1 MAVAEV
7 SVAHSG
13 PEIALHVS
21 SGLTVKCALFG
32 LDQGKMHV
40 RNDLW
45 IEPESHVRVQFG
57 RLKFSGIVLYCI
69 RKDGHYSTCI
79 DLMPGHEERR
89 EPRLSIQRGGHVTA
103 LGGSRQSAGAPG
115 VLLDLAV
122 SGMRVHVPYE
132 VAPGT
137 MLFVEMETEL
147 VAGEVR
153 RCTKASNGNYEAGVA
168 ITDVLTTRGNGAH
181 SRSVLHKARMRMAH
195 AILGKGM
202 EQPAN
207 FV

>member
-1 MAVAEV
+1 MAVADV

-13 PEIALHVS
+13 PEVALHAS
-21 SGLTVKCALFG
+21 NGLTLKCSLFG

-45 IEPESHVRVQFG
+45 IEPETRSRGEIGH
-57 RLKFSGIVLYCI
+57 LKFSGIVIYCI
-69 RKDGHYSTCI
+69 RKEGHYSTCI

-103 LGGSRQSAGAPG
+103 LGSGRQSVGAPG

-132 VAPGT
+132 VTPGT
-137 MLFVEMETEL
+137 MIFVEMETEL

-153 RCTKASNGNYEAGVA
+153 RCTKAASGNCEAGVA
-168 ITDVLTTRGNGAH
+168 VTDDL
-181 SRSVLHKARMRMAH
+181 
-195 AILGKGM
+195 
-202 EQPAN
+202 
-207 FV
+207 

>member
-1 MAVAEV
+1 MTIADT

-13 PEIALHVS
+13 PEIAIHGLG
-21 SGLTVKCALFG
+21 GLTHKCSLFG

-57 RLKFSGIVLYCI
+57 HLTFSGIVTYCI
-69 RKDGHYSTCI
+69 RKEGHYSTCI
-79 DLMPGHEERR
+79 DVLAGHEERR
-89 EPRLSIQRGGHVTA
+89 EPRLSIQRGGHVTT
-103 LGGSRQSAGAPG
+103 LGGRRSSGAPG

-122 SGMRVHVPYE
+122 SGMRVQIPYE
-132 VAPGT
+132 VEPGT
-137 MLFVEMETEL
+137 MIFVEMESDL
-147 VAGEVR
+147 VAGEIR
-153 RCTKASNGNYEAGVA
+153 RCTKVANGNYEAGVA
-168 ITDVLTTRGNGAH
+168 ITDVVSTRGNGAH
-181 SRSVLHKARMRMAH
+181 RRSVLHKARMRMAH

-202 EQPAN
+202 EQPAH

>member
-1 MAVAEV
+1 MTVADV

-13 PEIALHVS
+13 PEVAIHVA
-21 SGLTVKCALFG
+21 SGLTLKCALFG
-32 LDQGKMHV
+32 LEQGKMHV

-45 IEPESHVRVQFG
+45 MEPESHVRVQFG
-57 RLKFSGIVLYCI
+57 HLTFSGIVTYCI
-69 RKDGHYSTCI
+69 RKDSYYSICI
-79 DLMPGHEERR
+79 DLMAGHEERR
-89 EPRLSIQRGGHVTA
+89 EPRLSIQRGGHVTT
-103 LGGSRQSAGAPG
+103 LGGGRSDGAPG

-132 VAPGT
+132 VTPGS
-137 MLFVEMETEL
+137 MIFIEMETEL

-153 RCTKASNGNYEAGVA
+153 RCTKASNGSYEAGVA
-168 ITDVLTTRGNGAH
+168 ITDVLSTRGNGVH

-195 AILGKGM
+195 VILGKGM
-202 EQPAN
+202 DQPAN

>member
-1 MAVAEV
+1 MAVADV

-13 PEIALHVS
+13 PEVALHAS
-21 SGLTVKCALFG
+21 SGLTLKCSLFG

-45 IEPESHVRVQFG
+45 IEPESRVRVELG
-57 RLKFSGIVLYCI
+57 HLKFSGIEIYCI
-69 RKDGHYSTCI
+69 RKEGHNRNCN
-79 DLMPGHEERR
+79 DLKTGHEERR

-103 LGGSRQSAGAPG
+103 LGGGRPSTGAPG

-132 VAPGT
+132 VTPGT
-137 MLFVEMETEL
+137 MIFVEMETEL

-153 RCTKASNGNYEAGVA
+153 RCTKAANGNYEAGVA
-168 ITDVLTTRGNGAH
+168 ITDVLSTRGNAH
-181 SRSVLHKARMRMAH
+181 TRSVLHKARMRMAH

>member
-1 MAVAEV
+1 MPVADA
-7 SVAHSG
+7 SVAHVE
-13 PEIALHVS
+13 PEIALHIPN
-21 SGLTVKCALFG
+21 GLTLKCGLFG
-32 LDQGKMHV
+32 LEQGKMHV

-57 RLKFSGIVLYCI
+57 HLKFSGIVTYCI
-69 RKDGHYSTCI
+69 RKDEHYSTCI
-79 DLMPGHEERR
+79 DLMPGQEERR
-89 EPRLSIQRGGHVTA
+89 EPRLSIQRGGHVTT
-103 LGGSRQSAGAPG
+103 LGGGRSSAGAPG

-122 SGMRVHVPYE
+122 SGMRVHIPHE
-132 VAPGT
+132 VTPGT
-137 MLFVEMETEL
+137 MIFIEMETEL

-153 RCTKASNGNYEAGVA
+153 RCAKASNGNFEAGVA
-168 ITDVLTTRGNGAH
+168 ITDVLSTRGSGIH

-202 EQPAN
+202 EQPMN

>member
-1 MAVAEV
+1 V
-7 SVAHSG
+7 
-13 PEIALHVS
+13 P
-21 SGLTVKCALFG
+21 SGLTLKCALFG
-32 LDQGKMHV
+32 LEQGKMHV

-45 IEPESHVRVQFG
+45 IEPESQVRVQFG
-57 RLKFSGIVLYCI
+57 QLRFSGIVTYCI

-89 EPRLSIQRGGHVTA
+89 EPRLSIQRGGHVTT
-103 LGGSRQSAGAPG
+103 LGGGRASAGAPG

-132 VAPGT
+132 VTPGT
-137 MLFVEMETEL
+137 MIFIEMETEL

-153 RCTKASNGNYEAGVA
+153 RCTKSSNGNYEAGVA
-168 ITDVLTTRGNGAH
+168 ITDVLSTRGNGVH

>member
-1 MAVAEV
+1 MAVADV
-7 SVAHSG
+7 FIAHSG
-13 PEIALHVS
+13 PEVALHVP
-21 SGLTVKCALFG
+21 SGLTLKCALFG

-45 IEPESHVRVQFG
+45 VEPDTRVRVQFG
-57 RLKFSGIVLYCI
+57 HLRFSGTVSYCI

-79 DLMPGHEERR
+79 DLMAGHEERR
-89 EPRLSIQRGGHVTA
+89 EPRLSIQRGGHVTT
-103 LGGSRQSAGAPG
+103 LGGGRKSAGAPG

-122 SGMRVHVPYE
+122 SGMRVQVPYE
-132 VAPGT
+132 VTPGT
-137 MLFVEMETEL
+137 MIFVEMETEL

-153 RCTKASNGNYEAGVA
+153 RCVKASNGNYEAGVA
-168 ITDVLTTRGNGAH
+168 ITDVLSTRGNLH

>member
-1 MAVAEV
+1 MAVADA
-7 SVAHSG
+7 SVAHSE
-13 PEIALHVS
+13 PEIVLHIA
-21 SGLTVKCALFG
+21 GGPTLKCALFG
-32 LDQGKMHV
+32 LEQGKMHV

-45 IEPESHVRVQFG
+45 IDPESHVRVQFG
-57 RLKFSGIVLYCI
+57 HLKFSGIVTYCI
-69 RKDGHYSTCI
+69 RRDGHYCACI

-89 EPRLSIQRGGHVTA
+89 EPRLSIQRGGHVTT
-103 LGGSRQSAGAPG
+103 LGAGRRAAGAPG

-132 VAPGT
+132 VTPGT
-137 MLFVEMETEL
+137 MIFIEMETEL

-153 RCTKASNGNYEAGVA
+153 RCTKTSNGNYEAGVA
-168 ITDVLTTRGNGAH
+168 ITDVLSTRGSGAH
-181 SRSVLHKARMRMAH
+181 SRSVLHKARVRMAH